1 MRCRCCDRLLTDA
14 ESKARDSRDRSKFLD
29 LCNICRYKSNP
40 YNYSD
45 DDDGE
50 VLNKEDINVDYG

>member
-29 LCNICRYKSNP
+29 LCNICRYKSN
-40 YNYSD
+40 YYFD
-45 DDDGE
+45 EEE
-50 VLNKEDINVDYG
+50 VINKEDINVDYG

>member
-45 DDDGE
+45 DDGE
-50 VLNKEDINVDYG
+50 VLNKEDITVDYG

>member
-29 LCNICRYKSNP
+29 LCNICRYKSN
-40 YNYSD
+40 YYLD
-45 DDDGE
+45 EEE
-50 VLNKEDINVDYG
+50 VINKEDINVDYG

>member
-14 ESKARDSRDRSKFLD
+14 EAKARDSRDRSKFLD
-29 LCNICRYKSNP
+29 LCYICRYKSN
-40 YNYSD
+40 YYLD
-45 DDDGE
+45 EEE